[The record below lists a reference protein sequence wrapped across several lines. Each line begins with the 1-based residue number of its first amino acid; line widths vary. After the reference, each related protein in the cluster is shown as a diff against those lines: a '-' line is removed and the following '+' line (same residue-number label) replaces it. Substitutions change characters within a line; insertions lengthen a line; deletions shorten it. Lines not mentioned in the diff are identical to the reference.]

1 MRPDGVLCRRLAAL
15 GALALATAAVPALAT
30 PTTRGTAAPGQR
42 DTDPRPG
49 QTKMVSVDG
58 RGRPATAVAPTAATV
73 QDPTGYDAD
82 NLTAC
87 WMSTTPGSSIS
98 DALVNTGP
106 DISAD
111 GNHVVFV
118 TSAALVS
125 DDTNRSCD
133 VYEYDRRTG
142 HVARVSVSSS
152 GTQSTASPLTGV
164 ASTSYASVS
173 DDGRYVAFASDASGL
188 VPKNQT
194 SPAWN
199 VYVHDVRTGKTVLAS
214 ISSVGPPSASQTT
227 VIYGSYMP
235 RISGDGHYV
244 VFVSAA
250 GGLVPNQTGSA
261 GRERIYRHDLR
272 TGRTV
277 MVSGSEADSS
287 SCEWVTTDR
296 DGQTVAYGCGGGAL
310 YVADMRSGRTRLVVS
325 PMSLEPQTGCGA
337 ICDTYIGSIGGQA
350 LSGDGRYLVFISEA
364 SGLVPNKQNRNLCA
378 TPGGRDSADDV
389 FVVDLRTNRIRR
401 VSVDSDGEE
410 SLWGGGGGDAS
421 CWGGGGGGINNGGSI
436 SADGRFVTFRSMTNF
451 FARDTGE
458 TTFFSTGIA
467 GAQPG
472 VCKPQ
477 TSQACPGDPAA
488 YVYDTVTGT
497 LDWISTT
504 AAGGDIHG
512 SWCAT
517 YGSPPVGNN
526 GQSAPDLS
534 VAFANA
540 LSGDGRYAVFTSCAT
555 DLVPKDH
562 TNQWEVYLRDRGLVL
577 GAGALAA
584 TGRLS
589 VAGRPGFA
597 STGVVSAT
605 ARSAGVSDLI
615 IAEGGELSGVTVA
628 YRAGSQDLFVRESLQ
643 SMPPVTSAPLP
654 APILY
659 GLDVTAAGVRYQVR
673 AQHVLGPD
681 YDAAGGASFGL
692 FREGPGG
699 SWSKIATLR
708 GGYGTTGQEVVF
720 SVPLADLGASNGARL
735 SGMTAF
741 TAVGSYL
748 TGVTRML
755 DRLGVSS

>member
-1 MRPDGVLCRRLAAL
+1 M

-30 PTTRGTAAPGQR
+30 PTARGTAAPGQL

-58 RGRPATAVAPTAATV
+58 RGHPATAVAPTAGAV

-87 WMSTTPGSSIS
+87 WMSAGNAVSQT
-98 DALVNTGP
+98 LVNTGP

-118 TSAALVS
+118 TSAALVP

-152 GTQSTASPLTGV
+152 GKQSTASPLTGV

-214 ISSVGPPSASQTT
+214 MSSLGLPSPSQTT
-227 VIYGSYMP
+227 ILYGSYMP

-250 GGLVPNQTGSA
+250 GGLVPNQA
-261 GRERIYRHDLR
+261 GRAGEERIYRHDLT

-277 MVSGSEADSS
+277 MVSGSETDST

-296 DGQTVAYGCGGGAL
+296 DGQTVAYGCGGSAL
-310 YVADMRSGRTRLVVS
+310 YVADMRSGRTRLVVD
-325 PMSLEPQTGCGA
+325 PMSLEPQSGCGS
-337 ICDTYIGSIGGQA
+337 ICDAYNGSIGGHA

-364 SGLVPNKQNRNLCA
+364 SGLVPNKQNRNLCSA
-378 TPGGRDSADDV
+378 GGRDSADDV
-389 FVVDLRTNRIRR
+389 FVIDLRTNRIRR

-436 SADGRFVTFRSMTNF
+436 SADGRFITFRSMTNF
-451 FARDTGE
+451 FGRDTGE

-472 VCKPQ
+472 VCTPQ
-477 TSQACPGDPAA
+477 TGVACPGDPAA

-497 LDWISTT
+497 LEWISTT
-504 AAGGDIHG
+504 PSGGDIHG

-526 GQSAPDLS
+526 GQSSPDLS

-540 LSGDGRYAVFTSCAT
+540 VSGDGRYAVFTSCAT

-577 GAGALAA
+577 GAGTLAA

-589 VAGRPGFA
+589 IAGRPGFA

-605 ARSAGVSDLI
+605 ARSGAVSDLI
-615 IAEGGELSGVTVA
+615 TAEGGELSGVTVA
-628 YRAGSQDLFVRESLQ
+628 YRAGSQDLFVRESLH
-643 SMPPVTSAPLP
+643 SMPPVTSALLP

-659 GLDVTAAGVRYQVR
+659 GLDLTVAGVPYQVR

-681 YDAAGGASFGL
+681 YDADGGASFGL
-692 FREGPGG
+692 FREGGDGG
-699 SWSKIATLR
+699 WTKIATLR

-720 SVPLADLGASNGARL
+720 SVPLAYLGASNGARL

-741 TAVGSYL
+741 TATGSYL
-748 TGVTRML
+748 TGVTRTFDQL
-755 DRLGVSS
+755 AVSS